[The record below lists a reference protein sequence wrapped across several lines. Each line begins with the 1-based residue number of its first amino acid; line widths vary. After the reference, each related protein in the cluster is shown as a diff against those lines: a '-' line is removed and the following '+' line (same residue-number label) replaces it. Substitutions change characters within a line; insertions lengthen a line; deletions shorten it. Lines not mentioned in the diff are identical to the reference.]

1 MDKYLMFAER
11 LAGATGRQ
19 LLAQFNSAEMP
30 SRDSSI
36 KTKFD
41 FAADQLIIS
50 RIRKKFPHHSLLTEE
65 TGWIREDSKYL
76 WIIDPI
82 DGTGNFI
89 NHNPLFAISIALWEN
104 GKPSLGII
112 EAPFLGERY
121 IAVKGKGAW
130 KMDIRT
136 GKKAK
141 VHVSEINKMSDAYI
155 IFCTGH
161 KVSPQKSFKL
171 VSQFYPKVKR
181 LRQLGSAGIELAWVG
196 TGRAD
201 AFILPGSFLWDIAAG
216 ILFVEEAGGRVLD
229 FKGERLD
236 YKKILMQENI
246 DIVTA
251 NAKLQLPQK
260 INY

>member
-1 MDKYLMFAER
+1 MEEYLKFAQQ
-11 LAGATGRQ
+11 LAGSAGRQ

-41 FAADQLIIS
+41 LEADKLIIS
-50 RIRKKFPHHSLLTEE
+50 QIRKKFPKHSLLTEE
-65 TGWIREDSKYL
+65 TGWIKHDDTYL

-89 NHNPLFAISIALWEN
+89 NHNPFFSISIALWKN
-104 GKPSLGII
+104 GRPLLGLI

-121 IAVKGKGAW
+121 IAVAGKGAW
-130 KMDIRT
+130 KTDIKT
-136 GKKAK
+136 GKKTRVRVAK
-141 VHVSEINKMSDAYI
+141 TKKLADAYI

-161 KVSPQKSFKL
+161 KVSRQKGFKL
-171 VSQFYPKVKR
+171 VSQLYPKVKR
-181 LRQLGSAGIELAWVG
+181 LRQLGSAGIELAWIG

-216 ILFVEEAGGRVLD
+216 ILFVREAGGRVLD
-229 FKGERLD
+229 FQQKELD
-236 YKKILMQENI
+236 YHKILKQKNI
-246 DIVTA
+246 DLIAVSA
-251 NAKLQLPQK
+251 DLRLPKK

>member
-1 MDKYLMFAER
+1 MEEYLKFAEV
-11 LAGATGRQ
+11 LAGTAGRQ

-30 SRDSSI
+30 SRDASI

-41 FAADQLIIS
+41 LAADKLIIS
-50 RIRKKFPHHSLLTEE
+50 RIKKKFPTHSLLTEE
-65 TGWIREDSKYL
+65 TGWIKQDPKYL

-89 NHNPLFAISIALWEN
+89 NHNPLFAISISLWKD
-104 GKPSLGII
+104 GRPLLGLI

-121 IAVKGKGAW
+121 LAIKGKGAW
-130 KMDIRT
+130 KIDTKT
-136 GKKAK
+136 GKKDR
-141 VHVSEINKMSDAYI
+141 VHVSKTKKMSDAYV

-161 KVSPQKSFKL
+161 NVSQQKGFKL
-171 VSQFYPKVKR
+171 ISQLYRKVKR

-216 ILFVEEAGGRVLD
+216 ILFVEEAGGRV
-229 FKGERLD
+229 FGFNQKKLD
-236 YKKILMQENI
+236 YKKMLKQKNI
-246 DIVTA
+246 DIITA
-251 NAKLQLPQK
+251 NAVLQLSKK